1 MLYNWKIIGHEKQ
14 LQNLEADIR
23 TNNLSHA
30 YLFTGPGKMGKFT
43 VAKKLAYILQCPNN
57 YCMKCPV
64 CTQIEKGSH
73 PDTIEMRDNQES
85 IKINE
90 VREII
95 NRLNM
100 TSDSR
105 YKVVLLENT
114 ARMSIEAMNSLLKIL
129 EEPPEKTIFILTAS
143 NPKDLPETIVSRTRI
158 IKFSSFSDTVL
169 FEKMKERITEVSEEE
184 LQKMCSLALGRP
196 GKVFNFIND
205 YELFNYYK
213 NLYDNIWNFL
223 KNDNIAQKFQFVNE
237 ISSSP
242 DKVKDLLDILT
253 HLIRSI
259 LIKND
264 GFKIKNTYTDSKLL
278 EILNEIFKTKQL
290 LKRNV
295 NTRLTLENLML
306 TL

>member
-196 GKVFNFIND
+196 GKVFNFLSD

-223 KNDNIAQKFQFVNE
+223 RNDNIAQKFQFVNE